1 MTNLIKL
8 LSSLTF
14 LLFGTLTLAN
24 QGLSVITITTD
35 DPEDYVEWL
44 TDNQPIFQKAAGD
57 TVIASGICSPMAGG
71 RTMNEHYVWSFHP
84 STSAMLSGNQYNDPD
99 SQRAIRKISSKR
111 ELVRRDMWTIA
122 KGDELAEAGSTAA
135 NYNVISRTTNVNEYV
150 EGLTA
155 LENAA
160 AKNGHPNIT
169 FALYVAS
176 SAGDRAGTVM
186 VSVQAPTS
194 NELGAFLDQRQSS
207 WMAAALQSFDTIRTP
222 IEDFVMQCTTLTVN
236 S

>member
-1 MTNLIKL
+1 MIQILKGRSADFIK
-8 LSSLTF
+8 
-14 LLFGTLTLAN
+14 
-24 QGLSVITITTD
+24 
-35 DPEDYVEWL
+35 
-44 TDNQPIFQKAAGD
+44 
-57 TVIASGICSPMAGG
+57 
-71 RTMNEHYVWSFHP
+71 
-84 STSAMLSGNQYNDPD
+84 
-99 SQRAIRKISSKR
+99 

-135 NYNVISRTTNVNEYV
+135 NYNVISRTTNINEYV

-194 NELGAFLDQRQSS
+194 NELGAFLNQEQSS
-207 WMAAALQSFDTIRTP
+207 WMAAAASKF
-222 IEDFVMQCTTLTVN
+222 
-236 S
+236 